1 MLSAAYVWSELRHR
15 SQRTLV
21 NVLGIAVGVALFVA
35 INAVS
40 DGYRKAASRP
50 FENLGADLVVQR
62 ADKSR
67 QHEGHAPIS
76 LRGVQLPFSNQL
88 IPAQDVARLASIDGV
103 AASAGSLLLW
113 EFVPGG
119 FRTLM
124 GLDFA
129 QKDLGP
135 GRVARDI
142 AQGRLPE
149 KSGEVLAEKHYARFH
164 HLGLGATL
172 DIGGR
177 AFALVGT
184 VEVKQ
189 GAQVAASNLYLRLD
203 DARELAGAA
212 LGMHEGDVNQVALRL
227 TDPAAQD
234 RVKKAITASMSGA
247 VVGSSDSFLELMG
260 GVSAVSGRFAVMVS
274 WLAFAAAAL
283 LISKSMTSSLVERT
297 GEIGVLKTVGW
308 TGRDVNRQL
317 LAEAMAQ
324 CLLGGLLGVALGFI
338 GAWLLSGLS
347 ITMAVPWEL
356 NPLPASAKAEAVA
369 AQTMRLPVSVSWRLA
384 ATALGLALASGLLTA
399 WAMGRMTAG
408 IKPAV
413 TLRRL

>member
-15 SQRTLV
+15 SHRTLV

-62 ADKSR
+62 ADKNH

-76 LRGVQLPFSNQL
+76 LRGVQLPFSNQI
-88 IPAQDVARLASIDGV
+88 IPAQDVARLASINGV
-103 AASAGSLLLW
+103 AATAGSLLLW

-149 KSGEVLAEKHYARFH
+149 KSGEVLAEKHFAKFH
-164 HLGLGATL
+164 HLGLGATV

-177 AFALVGT
+177 AFVLVGT

-203 DARELAGAA
+203 DARALAGAGA
-212 LGMHEGDVNQVALRL
+212 DDVNQVAVRL
-227 TDPAAQD
+227 TDPAVQD
-234 RVKKAITASMSGA
+234 KVKTAITASMSGA

-260 GVSAVSGRFAVMVS
+260 GVSAVSGSFAVMVS
-274 WLAFAAAAL
+274 WLAFGAAAL

-324 CLLGGLLGVALGFI
+324 CLLGGLLGLALGFL

-369 AQTMRLPVSVSWRLA
+369 AQTMHLPVSVSWRLT

-399 WAMGRMTAG
+399 WAMVRMTAG